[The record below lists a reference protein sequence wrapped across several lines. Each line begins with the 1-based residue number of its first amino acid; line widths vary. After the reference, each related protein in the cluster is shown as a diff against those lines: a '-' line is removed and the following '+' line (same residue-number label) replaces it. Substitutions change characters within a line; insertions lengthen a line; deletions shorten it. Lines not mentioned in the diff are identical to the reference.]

1 MNEARDLEHPDITRA
16 QQTGY
21 PWFPRKITVEATE
34 EDARAYCLEQFPA
47 FFSAMMA
54 AFPSAVTG
62 FLDVSRMLL
71 FAYQLQT
78 SHILRASPSVIV
90 STAAVSYSLSPR

>member
-1 MNEARDLEHPDITRA
+1 MNEARDLQHPDITRMEA
-16 QQTGY
+16 TGY

-54 AFPSAVTG
+54 AFPSAVTD
-62 FLDVSRMLL
+62 FLDDRQEDFAEFVFARM
-71 FAYQLQT
+71 F
-78 SHILRASPSVIV
+78 
-90 STAAVSYSLSPR
+90 